1 MSQIKNRMD
10 YETDVA
16 ELKIAAYKVKA
27 IADAFAHEWIDKV
40 DNATIAMLE
49 NDPEPYQYL
58 FTALHDALCEVCR
71 RADELEDTRMQE
83 TV

>member
-10 YETDVA
+10 YETDVS

-27 IADAFAHEWIDKV
+27 IADAFAHEYV
-40 DNATIAMLE
+40 DNADHTTAATIEAYT
-49 NDPEPYQYL
+49 DSYVYL

-83 TV
+83 TA